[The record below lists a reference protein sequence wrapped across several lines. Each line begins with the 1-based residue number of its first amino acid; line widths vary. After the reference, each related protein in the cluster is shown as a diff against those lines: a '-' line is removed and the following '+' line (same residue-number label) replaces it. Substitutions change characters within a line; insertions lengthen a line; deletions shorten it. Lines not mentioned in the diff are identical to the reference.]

1 MNHYWWQT
9 GIIFQVY
16 PRSFQDSNSDGIG
29 DINGIIRRLDYL
41 ECLGIKAIWIS
52 PIYPSPMNDFGYDIT
67 DYKNIDPVFGTLE
80 DFDELH
86 KQVHSRGI
94 KLLMDFVHN
103 HTSSLHPWFLESR
116 SSRENPK
123 RDWYMWYDP
132 LPDGGPP
139 NNWLSVFGG
148 IAWEWDEQTGQY
160 YYHSFLK
167 EQPDLNW
174 RNPEVREAMYDN
186 MRFWLDRGID
196 GFRIDVI
203 WHLIKDKQLRDNPKN
218 PLYEEHTSTYEQLL
232 PVYSTDQP
240 EVHEI
245 VEEMR
250 AIHDQ
255 YGDHMM
261 IGEIYLP
268 IHRLVT
274 YYGAT
279 GKGAHLPFNF
289 TLISLPWQ
297 AQKIAMVIDEY
308 ESALPENAWPN
319 WVISNH
325 DQPRITSRVGVNQ
338 SKVAAMLLL
347 TLRGTP
353 TLYYGDKIGMR
364 DVAMYRLPWGD
375 AINYDDAW
383 SDGVREYF
391 SCNPTHWYLNY
402 HLDGLRIDAVHTIFD
417 SGAVHFWELVHG
429 NIKKAENKHGRKF
442 WLIAES
448 DFNSPKIVRH
458 PEAGGYGFDSQWLDD
473 FHHSLYVL
481 LHPEGRS
488 RYEDFGLMEQ
498 LAKAYTDGFVHS
510 GEYVKFRK
518 RKHGS
523 SSRGLPGERFIA
535 FNQNHDQIGNRVLG
549 ERLCMLTGFRNKS
562 CFMECCCL
570 CEKK

>member
-218 PLYEEHTSTYEQLL
+218 PLYEEHTST
-232 PVYSTDQP
+232 
-240 EVHEI
+240 
-245 VEEMR
+245 
-250 AIHDQ
+250 
-255 YGDHMM
+255 
-261 IGEIYLP
+261 
-268 IHRLVT
+268 
-274 YYGAT
+274 
-279 GKGAHLPFNF
+279 
-289 TLISLPWQ
+289 
-297 AQKIAMVIDEY
+297 
-308 ESALPENAWPN
+308 
-319 WVISNH
+319 
-325 DQPRITSRVGVNQ
+325 
-338 SKVAAMLLL
+338 
-347 TLRGTP
+347 
-353 TLYYGDKIGMR
+353 
-364 DVAMYRLPWGD
+364 
-375 AINYDDAW
+375 
-383 SDGVREYF
+383 
-391 SCNPTHWYLNY
+391 
-402 HLDGLRIDAVHTIFD
+402 
-417 SGAVHFWELVHG
+417 
-429 NIKKAENKHGRKF
+429 
-442 WLIAES
+442 
-448 DFNSPKIVRH
+448 
-458 PEAGGYGFDSQWLDD
+458 
-473 FHHSLYVL
+473 
-481 LHPEGRS
+481 
-488 RYEDFGLMEQ
+488 
-498 LAKAYTDGFVHS
+498 
-510 GEYVKFRK
+510 
-518 RKHGS
+518 
-523 SSRGLPGERFIA
+523 
-535 FNQNHDQIGNRVLG
+535 
-549 ERLCMLTGFRNKS
+549 
-562 CFMECCCL
+562 
-570 CEKK
+570 